1 MMKKEELA
9 ETVNFV
15 DIFDTWF
22 DKWFD
27 CLNVCNMS
35 AGKVTRDPFKSPYR
49 SEHDFRLN
57 VSCLYET
64 YANFYCMYSGLKRNF
79 CHI

>member
-15 DIFDTWF
+15 DIFNT
-22 DKWFD
+22 WFD

-35 AGKVTRDPFKSPYR
+35 AGKVTRNPFKSPYR
-49 SEHDFRLN
+49 SGYDFRLN

-64 YANFYCMYSGLKRNF
+64 YANFHCMYSGLKRNF